1 MFSSLLSFKIKAK
14 EKDGDMEE
22 KRDERLTVCS
32 LYSLSRQRTEI
43 QLTCSLFYSKTK
55 DGEMRMEGK
64 KMVKRK
70 KEEK

>member
-1 MFSSLLSFKIKAK
+1 
-14 EKDGDMEE
+14 METWRE
-22 KRDERLTVCS
+22 RDERLTVCS

-43 QLTCSLFYSKTK
+43 QLTCSLCYSKTK

-70 KEEK
+70 KEEE